1 MQKPCQY
8 FNEGIVAWQQNEF
21 QERFLFCPYG
31 NRCHYAHMVPNSTH
45 RFWFSTQR
53 IREMILERSEL
64 RQQELQSGNI
74 NTFDTESDSNPDIDD
89 IAAANERLRQAFT
102 EIDAI
107 SDQLTSQELLQRY
120 QQAQMQEISRRAIA
134 QREASLRA
142 GARGLVHPYNNIP
155 LW

>member
-1 MQKPCQY
+1 MA
-8 FNEGIVAWQQNEF
+8 IDAIMRIWF
-21 QERFLFCPYG
+21 Q
-31 NRCHYAHMVPNSTH
+31 
-45 RFWFSTQR
+45 
-53 IREMILERSEL
+53 IRLTGSGSPHNVFEMILERSEL

-89 IAAANERLRQAFT
+89 IAAADERLRQAFT

-107 SDQLTSQELLQRY
+107 ADQLTSQELLQRY
-120 QQAQMQEISRRAIA
+120 QQAQMQEISRRAST

-142 GARGLVHPYNNIP
+142 GARALVGPYDNIP